1 VSLLVEFTLINVS
14 AHYPSTRDEA
24 GLMRNSL
31 RQSNPGIINALRK
44 AMVYFLIF
52 TAYIYFVCWTTR
64 SAVDHFTQE
73 CTRISQQR
81 FLTLQ
86 TNIYRLLYRRN
97 TFFRDR
103 STSFLQ
109 NNRFITT
116 QVITNVRG
124 SPCSWK
130 HTFRQFSFTV
140 WSVVDVLFPFKATC
154 DMQGMHA
161 IRNKTINGRPALS
174 QQIKKNNFV

>member
-64 SAVDHFTQE
+64 SAV
-73 CTRISQQR
+73 
-81 FLTLQ
+81 
-86 TNIYRLLYRRN
+86 
-97 TFFRDR
+97 
-103 STSFLQ
+103 
-109 NNRFITT
+109 
-116 QVITNVRG
+116 
-124 SPCSWK
+124 
-130 HTFRQFSFTV
+130 
-140 WSVVDVLFPFKATC
+140 
-154 DMQGMHA
+154 
-161 IRNKTINGRPALS
+161 
-174 QQIKKNNFV
+174 